1 MANLEHRGYLPL
13 KASPDFNS
21 SFPLSGEES
30 YLLTFAISHRGSKII
45 GFVLTFVHLSEA
57 RGGRGGSVGGRSS
70 DWLRTWRT
78 ASRRVTESPPNDGM
92 TSRQVARCVT
102 PGERGNGRVHKRIN
116 IISCRKQR
124 ERREIFI
131 KSHILLFTYW
141 VFNIL
146 ISEYNIIYFLLIYLY
161 TVSI

>member
-57 RGGRGGSVGGRSS
+57 RGGRGGEVKIDCLLGLPKSLERMYLELSSLYIKRRPLPHVSIMPVRKRTCIGGSCLGIGGGR
-70 DWLRTWRT
+70 
-78 ASRRVTESPPNDGM
+78 
-92 TSRQVARCVT
+92 
-102 PGERGNGRVHKRIN
+102 
-116 IISCRKQR
+116 
-124 ERREIFI
+124 
-131 KSHILLFTYW
+131 LL
-141 VFNIL
+141 
-146 ISEYNIIYFLLIYLY
+146 
-161 TVSI
+161 